1 MGAHRGAYHEPRV
14 LWLAVPVLLF
24 WVSRVWILTGRGH
37 MQDDPVKFALKD
49 RTSLICA
56 AFIGALA
63 AFARFMPPWVNGIF
77 RN

>member
-1 MGAHRGAYHEPRV
+1 
-14 LWLAVPVLLF
+14 
-24 WVSRVWILTGRGH
+24 